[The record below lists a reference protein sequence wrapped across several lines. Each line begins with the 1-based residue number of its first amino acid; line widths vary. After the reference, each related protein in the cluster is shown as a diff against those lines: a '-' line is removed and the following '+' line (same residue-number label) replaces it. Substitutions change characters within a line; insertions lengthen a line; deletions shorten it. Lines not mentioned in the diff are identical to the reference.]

1 MTGPAFPRL
10 PGMILGPALVAAVR
24 RRFMAEWQGSSL
36 HRASLVAPK
45 PEGFAAEPVDLR
57 PRDADNGA
65 RILAGSYVF
74 AGSALHPGPRGDPWD
89 RPSPSRRFAVA
100 LHRFIWLRDLVAIG
114 PQGAEEGLRL
124 VLDWRRLFGVW
135 NVFAWS
141 PEVLERRVFNL
152 ACAARPICEPASD
165 AEAAAIALDLARQ
178 ARHLLAIVDGPAR
191 AAERAA
197 AAAVAGAALAGRAG
211 ERLLAQGLARLQRAL
226 PETVLPDGGHASR
239 SPQAALE
246 LLFDLLTLDQALADL
261 GRAAPDEMMRAIDR
275 LGGAVRFFTLADGAL
290 PAFQGG
296 DQLSA
301 AYVAAAHTGEGAADR
316 PIPAARN
323 GYQRL
328 EGRSLQLIVDAAPP
342 AHGVWSVAACAQPA
356 AIEVLANGKRLI
368 VNCGWSP
375 DAVGPPA
382 LRVAAAGSTAT
393 LGDQT
398 CGSPLR
404 GFAAEHL
411 GPRLAGAYEGVAAH
425 RHESEEGRWLEVSHD
440 GWVARFGLRHRR
452 RLYIDTHADEL
463 RGEDRFVPV
472 GLPDGEDHHRRFVP
486 FMVRFHVH
494 PDVQVT
500 VAQDRRSVLLR
511 ANPREPGWWLRND
524 AGEVEIEPSI
534 HFHEGQSRRTSQIVL
549 RGQVRIET
557 GARIRWKLAPAEVWP
572 PPR

>member
-1 MTGPAFPRL
+1 MTRPATPRL
-10 PGMILGPALVAAVR
+10 PGMLLAPAMLAAVH
-24 RRFMAEWQGSSL
+24 RRFSAEWQGSPL
-36 HRASLVAPK
+36 HRSTLASPR

-57 PRDADNGA
+57 PRDPENGA
-65 RILAGSYVF
+65 RLLAGSFVF
-74 AGSALHPGPRGDPWD
+74 AGSALHPGPQGDPWD

-100 LHRFIWLRDLVAIG
+100 LHRFIWLGDLVALG
-114 PQGAEEGLRL
+114 PPGAEEGLRL
-124 VLDWRRLFGVW
+124 VLEWRRLFGTW
-135 NVFAWS
+135 NAFAWS

-152 ACAARPICEPASD
+152 ACAARAIGEPASD
-165 AEAAAIALDLARQ
+165 AEAGVIALDLARQ
-178 ARHLLAIVDGPAR
+178 ARHLLSAVEGPIR
-191 AAERAA
+191 AAERAVTV
-197 AAAVAGAALAGRAG
+197 AVAGAALSGRVG
-211 ERLLAQGLARLQRAL
+211 ERLLNQGLTLLQRTL
-226 PETVLPDGGHASR
+226 PQSVSPDGGHASR

-246 LLFDLLTLDQALADL
+246 LLFDLLTLDQALVDL
-261 GRAAPDEMMRAIDR
+261 GLAAPDEMMRAIDR

-296 DQLSA
+296 DESA
-301 AYVAAAHTGEGAADR
+301 ARYVAAARASDDAADR

-328 EGRSLQLIVDAAPP
+328 EGRSLQVIVDAAPP
-342 AHGVWSVAACAQPA
+342 PAGAWSVNACAQPA
-356 AIEVLANGKRLI
+356 AIEVLANGRRLI

-382 LRVAAAGSTAT
+382 LRVADAGSTAT

-404 GFAAEHL
+404 GFVADQL
-411 GPRLAGAYEGVAAH
+411 GPRLTGAYDAVTAH
-425 RHESEEGRWLEVSHD
+425 RHESDDGRWLEVSHE

-452 RLYIDTHADEL
+452 RLYIDTAADEL

-472 GLPDGEDHHRRFVP
+472 AAATGDEHARRFVP

-500 VAQDRRSVLLR
+500 LAQDRRSVLLR
-511 ANPREPGWWLRND
+511 AGLRDSGWWLRND

-534 HFHEGQSRRTSQIVL
+534 HFHQGQSRRTSQIVL

-557 GARIRWKLAPAEVWP
+557 GARIRWKLIGADAWP